1 MALVTVPKAIVLT
14 SNFECNESF
23 RSRTRK
29 HLMPA
34 IHLIN
39 GPNLNLLGTRE
50 PGIYGNAT
58 LAGIEADMAAQA
70 KATGIDLAC
79 HQSNVEGELVTF
91 VQNAGKAGA
100 GVILNAGAYTH
111 TSIALRD
118 AISASKSLAIEVHLS
133 NVHAREEFRHVSM
146 IAPVCKG
153 VIAGFGADSYRLAFD
168 AMLRLLAARDT
179 K

>member
-1 MALVTVPKAIVLT
+1 MVAYSICKAIVYGRV
-14 SNFECNESF
+14 FRCNGTGISKAH
-23 RSRTRK
+23 RQI
-29 HLMPA
+29 MPA

-39 GPNLNLLGTRE
+39 GPNLNMLGTRE

-58 LAGIEADMAAQA
+58 LASIEADMAAQA
-70 KATGIDLAC
+70 KAAKIDLAC
-79 HQSNVEGELVTF
+79 HQSNIEGELVTF
-91 VQNAGKAGA
+91 IQQAGKVGA
-100 GVILNAGAYTH
+100 GVLLNAGAYTH

-118 AISASKSLAIEVHLS
+118 AISASKALVIEVHLS

-179 K
+179 L